1 LDDAGAATLQA
12 GGLGFSRRRS
22 MSTRFAVFALV
33 LAGIIAGAYVSLQSG
48 QPSLLEVFF
57 WLGVMLVVCAVAL
70 WPFAGRDQRAELKLE
85 RISWA
90 DHIEFREPPAVPRT
104 AASARG
110 VPVETRTSRSS

>member
-1 LDDAGAATLQA
+1 
-12 GGLGFSRRRS
+12 
-22 MSTRFAVFALV
+22 MSTRFAVFGLV
-33 LAGIIAGAYVSLQSG
+33 LAGIVAGACVSLQSG
-48 QPSLLEVFF
+48 TPSLLEVFA
-57 WLGVMLVVCAVAL
+57 WLGVILVVCAVAL

-110 VPVETRTSRSS
+110 IPVESRTSRSS